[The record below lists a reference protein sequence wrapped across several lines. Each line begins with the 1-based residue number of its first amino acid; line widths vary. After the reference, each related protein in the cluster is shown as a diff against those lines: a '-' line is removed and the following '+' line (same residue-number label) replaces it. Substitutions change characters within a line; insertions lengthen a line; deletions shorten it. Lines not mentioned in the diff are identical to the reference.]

1 MADASPARHIPSMTG
16 SRKGV
21 SLSTSAPQVR
31 LGREMT
37 QREVG
42 IPDEV
47 DRGSPLFFLSYA
59 HSQTKR
65 DSGVSYERNR
75 WFVKFFEDLSENVA
89 ELVSRPAGS
98 DPGYMDQWIAAGR
111 LWTPD
116 LLNAIGTCQ
125 VFVALLSPIYI
136 DRDWCGMEWH
146 GFSRRR
152 VISYPESRATTE
164 TAIIPVTWAPV
175 REQDLPPIVQKVR
188 PFHPRDMTNTNQ
200 AASYENDG
208 VVGLLRMDE
217 TTAYHAVVW
226 RLAQRIAEIHYTH
239 RVKPRVSQVDELR
252 NVFKEQQA

>member
-1 MADASPARHIPSMTG
+1 MADASPARHIPSMTE

-31 LGREMT
+31 PGREMT

-136 DRDWCGMEWH
+136 DRDWCGMEWPGDQLPGKQGNYRDRH
-146 GFSRRR
+146 HSRYLGARPR
-152 VISYPESRATTE
+152 TGPSAYSPEGPTISSA
-164 TAIIPVTWAPV
+164 
-175 REQDLPPIVQKVR
+175 
-188 PFHPRDMTNTNQ
+188 
-200 AASYENDG
+200 
-208 VVGLLRMDE
+208 
-217 TTAYHAVVW
+217 
-226 RLAQRIAEIHYTH
+226 
-239 RVKPRVSQVDELR
+239 
-252 NVFKEQQA
+252 